1 MAKLRFASFQGAFSC
16 CIVLCPFN
24 QPTTVV
30 VDFGGVEIGN
40 GKTASQEYQTTSS
53 IDISL
58 LGVAALLDVQE
69 FLEDN
74 TNLTDS
80 QIPFLLNDA
89 HPSVIES
96 TLIEE
101 TSATP
106 SEAAIL
112 ASIIFNLRSSN
123 LSERSIDFVDPRV
136 ANNTYRLRGEE
147 ITKYS
152 L

>member
-1 MAKLRFASFQGAFSC
+1 M
-16 CIVLCPFN
+16 LCPFN

-40 GKTASQEYQTTSS
+40 GKTANQEYQTTSS

-58 LGVAALLDVQE
+58 LEDAALLDVQE
-69 FLEDN
+69 FLEDK

-80 QIPFLLNDA
+80 QIAFLLNTA
-89 HPSVIES
+89 PPSLIKS

-101 TSATP
+101 TSATQ

-123 LSERSIDFVDPRV
+123 LGERAIDFVDPRV
-136 ANNTYRLRGEE
+136 ANNTYRLRGEQ
-147 ITKYS
+147 ITKHS

>member
-1 MAKLRFASFQGAFSC
+1 M
-16 CIVLCPFN
+16 LCPFN

-40 GKTASQEYQTTSS
+40 GKTANQEYQTTSF

-58 LGVAALLDVQE
+58 LEDTALLDVQE

-80 QIPFLLNDA
+80 QIAFLLNTA
-89 HPSVIES
+89 SPSVIES

-101 TSATP
+101 TSATS
-106 SEAAIL
+106 SEAAII

-123 LSERSIDFVDPRV
+123 LGERAVFFVDPRV
-136 ANNTYRLRGEE
+136 ANNTYRLKGE
-147 ITKYS
+147 
-152 L
+152 